1 MMLRKNLS
9 LLIANFFRLHL
20 KEELNKSEAL
30 LNHITLEGI
39 PFRELTQKMIQDLE
53 MDFPELKGITD
64 PDFNLFRKWNQRWKK
79 NENLVIE
86 YDDSTY
92 KIYNQYYYIRLLD
105 FRDGTEE
112 SRSRLGLTVKNQ
124 LSKTRFFGQKVT
136 FGLFFQG
143 ESHMREMLREML
155 LSEKDSFAEEMYQTV
170 LLQSDFISKCA
181 YSYFDEIMQ
190 EAYEKSDA
198 LLRNILP
205 DTVALE
211 LKTKGKAS
219 PLHVD
224 SATVMFTD
232 FSGFTGI
239 SSKMDPKD
247 LIEELDICFSA
258 FDSITAKYRLEKI
271 KTIGDSYLCV
281 GGLFEDSPHIQD
293 TCSAALEILQFMK
306 ERKEKKEAEEGKPY
320 WNIRIGL
327 HTGPLAAG
335 VIGKKKFA
343 FDIWGDTVNTASRM
357 ESSGEPGMINVSE
370 QIYPKAKD
378 IFSFKYRGEMEVK
391 GKGRMKMYSLESGK

>member
-1 MMLRKNLS
+1 MLRRKLA
-9 LLIANFFRLHL
+9 LLTANCFRLHL
-20 KEELNKSEAL
+20 KDELKKSDAL

-39 PFRELTQKMIQDLE
+39 PFRNLTEKMLADLE
-53 MDFPELKGITD
+53 TDFPELKDIPD
-64 PDFNLFRKWNQRWKK
+64 PEFNLFRKWNQRWKQ
-79 NENLVIE
+79 NESLVID
-86 YDDSTY
+86 YDQSTY

-105 FRDGTEE
+105 LRNGTEK
-112 SRSRLGLTVKNQ
+112 SRAGLGETVKSQ

-143 ESHMREMLREML
+143 ESHMREMIREML
-155 LSEKDSFAEEMYQTV
+155 LAQDSSRAENMYQII
-170 LLQSDFISKCA
+170 LEQSDFISKCA

-190 EAYEKSDA
+190 DAYEKSDA

-211 LKTKGKAS
+211 LKTSGKAS
-219 PLHVD
+219 PVHVD

-232 FSGFTGI
+232 FSGFTDI

-281 GGLFEDSPHIQD
+281 GGLFEQSLHIHD
-293 TCSAALEILQFMK
+293 ACSAAEEILQFMK
-306 ERKEKKEAEEGKPY
+306 ERKKKKEAEEDRPY

-327 HTGPLAAG
+327 HTGPLVAG

-357 ESSGEPGMINVSE
+357 ESAGEPGMINVSE
-370 QIYPKAKD
+370 QIYSAAKD

>member
-1 MMLRKNLS
+1 MLRRKLA
-9 LLIANFFRLHL
+9 LLTANCFRLHL
-20 KEELNKSEAL
+20 KDELKKSDAL

-39 PFRELTQKMIQDLE
+39 PFRNLTEKMLADLE
-53 MDFPELKGITD
+53 TDFPELKDIPD
-64 PDFNLFRKWNQRWKK
+64 PEFNLFRKWNQRWKQ
-79 NENLVIE
+79 NESLVID
-86 YDDSTY
+86 YDQSTY

-105 FRDGTEE
+105 LRNGTEK
-112 SRSRLGLTVKNQ
+112 SRAGLGETVKSQ

-143 ESHMREMLREML
+143 ESHMREMIREMF
-155 LSEKDSFAEEMYQTV
+155 LSQKDGLAEEMYQTV
-170 LLQSDFISKCA
+170 LEQSDFISKCA

-281 GGLFEDSPHIQD
+281 GGLFEDSLHIQD
-293 TCSAALEILQFMK
+293 ACSAALEILQFMK
-306 ERKEKKEAEEGKPY
+306 ERKKMKEENEGHPY
-320 WNIRIGL
+320 WNIRIGI

-370 QIYPKAKD
+370 QIYSKAKD